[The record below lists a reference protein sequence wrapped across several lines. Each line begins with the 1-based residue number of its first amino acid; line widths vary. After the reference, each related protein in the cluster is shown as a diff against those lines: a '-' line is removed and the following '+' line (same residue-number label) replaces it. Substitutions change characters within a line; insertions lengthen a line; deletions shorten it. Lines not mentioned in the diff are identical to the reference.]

1 MHGRSTSALP
11 TDSEGSE
18 GSDDEVGPSTVLVVD
33 DHVVFAQLVERAL
46 SHEPDLT
53 CVGVASS
60 LAEARRMCAIHRPD
74 VVIMDVR
81 LQDGDGIDG
90 AAELVAADPTLRVV
104 VLSAFI
110 DSRLMQ
116 RAARA
121 GATALQAKDGELDD
135 LLDAIRYAEPGSLA
149 VHPRLLHQL
158 VNADQ
163 TPTTPV
169 PVLTQR
175 EHEVLRMLAAG
186 HDLGIISRDLS
197 ISINTCRGHVKSV
210 LAKLGAHSQL
220 QAVVIAMRAGL
231 IGADEDGG

>member
-1 MHGRSTSALP
+1 MHGRSTSELP
-11 TDSEGSE
+11 TESGESEGDS
-18 GSDDEVGPSTVLVVD
+18 SSTVLVVD

-60 LAEARRMCAIHRPD
+60 LAEARRLCAAQRPD

-81 LQDGDGIDG
+81 LQDGDGIEG
-90 AAELVAADPTLRVV
+90 AAELVAAYPSLRVV

-110 DSRLMQ
+110 DARLMQ

-121 GATALQAKDGELDD
+121 GATALQAKDGELGD

-158 VNADQ
+158 VNSDPPTT
-163 TPTTPV
+163 TPTPT
-169 PVLTQR
+169 LTQR

-186 HDLGIISRDLS
+186 HDLGVISRELS
-197 ISINTCRGHVKSV
+197 ISINTCRGHVKSL

-231 IGADEDGG
+231 IGADEDWA

>member
-1 MHGRSTSALP
+1 MHGRSTSELP
-11 TDSEGSE
+11 TESGESEE
-18 GSDDEVGPSTVLVVD
+18 GRSSTVLVVD
-33 DHVVFAQLVERAL
+33 DHVVFAQLVQRAL

-53 CVGVASS
+53 CVGIAPS
-60 LAEARRMCAIHRPD
+60 LAEARRLCASHRPD

-81 LQDGDGIDG
+81 LQDGDGIEG
-90 AAELVAADPTLRVV
+90 AAELVEAYPALRVV

-158 VNADQ
+158 VNSDHPAT
-163 TPTTPV
+163 TPT

-186 HDLGIISRDLS
+186 HDLGVISRELS

-231 IGADEDGG
+231 IGADEDWG

>member
-11 TDSEGSE
+11 TESEESEVSDEGGS
-18 GSDDEVGPSTVLVVD
+18 STVLVVD

-53 CVGVASS
+53 CVGIAST
-60 LAEARRMCAIHRPD
+60 LAEARRMCATHRPD

-81 LQDGDGIDG
+81 LDDGDGVEG
-90 AAELVAADPTLRVV
+90 AAELVAEYPDLRVV

-121 GATALQAKDGELDD
+121 GATALQAKDGGLEDR
-135 LLDAIRYAEPGSLA
+135 LDAIRYAEPGSLA
-149 VHPRLLHQL
+149 VHPRLLNQL

-163 TPTTPV
+163 PPY
-169 PVLTQR
+169 
-175 EHEVLRMLAAG
+175 
-186 HDLGIISRDLS
+186 SRWS
-197 ISINTCRGHVKSV
+197 AYH
-210 LAKLGAHSQL
+210 
-220 QAVVIAMRAGL
+220 
-231 IGADEDGG
+231 

>member
-11 TDSEGSE
+11 TESEGSV
-18 GSDDEVGPSTVLVVD
+18 GSDEVGHSTVLVVD

-60 LAEARRMCAIHRPD
+60 LAEARRMCATKRPD

-90 AAELVAADPTLRVV
+90 AAELVAADPSLRVV

-158 VNADQ
+158 VNSDQ
-163 TPTTPV
+163 SSTMPT

-186 HDLGIISRDLS
+186 HDLGVISRELS

-231 IGADEDGG
+231 IGADEDRR

>member
-1 MHGRSTSALP
+1 MHGKSISELP
-11 TDSEGSE
+11 TESEESE
-18 GSDDEVGPSTVLVVD
+18 ERRSSTVLVVD
-33 DHVVFAQLVERAL
+33 DHVVFAQLVQRAL

-53 CVGVASS
+53 CVGIASS
-60 LAEARRMCAIHRPD
+60 LAEARSLCASQRPD

-81 LQDGDGIDG
+81 LQDGDGIEG
-90 AAELVAADPTLRVV
+90 AAELVAAYPTLRVV

-135 LLDAIRYAEPGSLA
+135 LLDAVRYAEPGSLA

-158 VNADQ
+158 VNSDQ
-163 TPTTPV
+163 PSATPT

-186 HDLGIISRDLS
+186 HDLGVISREMS

-231 IGADEDGG
+231 IGADEDLG

>member
-1 MHGRSTSALP
+1 MHGRSTSELP
-11 TDSEGSE
+11 IESGGSE
-18 GSDDEVGPSTVLVVD
+18 GDTSSTVLVVD

-60 LAEARRMCAIHRPD
+60 LAEARRLCAVHRPD

-81 LQDGDGIDG
+81 LQDGDGIEG
-90 AAELVAADPTLRVV
+90 AAELVAAYPDLRVV

-110 DSRLMQ
+110 DARLMQ

-121 GATALQAKDGELDD
+121 GATALQAKDGELED

-158 VNADQ
+158 VNSDPPST
-163 TPTTPV
+163 TPTPT
-169 PVLTQR
+169 LTQR

-186 HDLGIISRDLS
+186 HDLGVISRELS
-197 ISINTCRGHVKSV
+197 ISINTCRGHVKSL

-231 IGADEDGG
+231 IGADDDRG

>member
-1 MHGRSTSALP
+1 MHGRSTSELP
-11 TDSEGSE
+11 TESGESEGGAS
-18 GSDDEVGPSTVLVVD
+18 SSVLVVD

-53 CVGVASS
+53 CVGIASS
-60 LAEARRMCAIHRPD
+60 LAEARRLCASQRPD

-81 LQDGDGIDG
+81 LQDGDGIEG
-90 AAELVAADPTLRVV
+90 AAELVAAYPSLRVV
-104 VLSAFI
+104 VLSAYI
-110 DSRLMQ
+110 DARLMQ

-121 GATALQAKDGELDD
+121 GATALQAKDGELED

-158 VNADQ
+158 VNSDPPST
-163 TPTTPV
+163 TPTPT
-169 PVLTQR
+169 LTQR

-186 HDLGIISRDLS
+186 HDLGVISRELT
-197 ISINTCRGHVKSV
+197 ISINTCRGHVKSL

-231 IGADEDGG
+231 IGADEDRG